1 MLGRKKKT
9 GPAGIDRRKQKGTR
23 ANGEDVQEK
32 IDEALR
38 ESFPASDPPPWTLGE
53 DPPPKPDRRKKK

>member
-9 GPAGIDRRKQKGTR
+9 GPGGIDRRKEKGTR
-23 ANGEDVQEK
+23 ANAADEQAK

-38 ESFPASDPPPWTLGE
+38 QSFPASDPPAWTLGDGRAE
-53 DPPPKPDRRKKK
+53 KADRRKK